1 MPVNP
6 QILVDIH
13 RDSQIKPL
21 TTGANNPAQLNQTG
35 GEQATEQVQ
44 KQLGTGDDEQ
54 PRF

>member
-21 TTGANNPAQLNQTG
+21 TTGGNNPAQPSPTID
-35 GEQATEQVQ
+35 EQAIEQVQ